1 MPESLMKHL
10 TYGNT
15 AIIHQSQ
22 FACPLPRV
30 GNDQPLFIV
39 PDDNISEMLEMYMEE
54 GEHETLAKYVTHG
67 IEQLESLN
75 KLIVF
80 RQIADSHFQFWELPE
95 EEKNVANLSFD
106 EIYSIFRKGWDS
118 ELVDETIIDSD
129 PVPETLE
136 DQEWFPNPIEE
147 DCISLRLPLSE
158 SYLSPLWVPMGGYN
172 ECPTPII
179 QAAIFREWFTQYGA
193 VPILVTESSWVLQ
206 VDRTPLNDEEAL
218 ALAREHFVFCPYVLE
233 TGDSLGQYADYLKK
247 QKIWHFWWD

>member
-22 FACPLPRV
+22 FTCPLPRV
-30 GNDQPLFIV
+30 GDDQPLFIV
-39 PDDNISEMLEMYMEE
+39 PDDNISEMMEMYMEE
-54 GEHETLAKYVTHG
+54 GEHGTLAQYVAHG

-75 KLIVF
+75 KLEVF
-80 RQIADSHFQFWELPE
+80 RQIAGFNFQFWELPE

-118 ELVDETIIDSD
+118 DLVDETIIDSD
-129 PVPETLE
+129 SVAESLA
-136 DQEWFPNPIEE
+136 DQEWLPNPIEG
-147 DCISLRLPLSE
+147 DCISLQLPLSE

-172 ECPTPII
+172 ECPAPIM
-179 QAAIFREWFTQYGA
+179 QAAIFREWFAQYGA
-193 VPILVTESSWVLQ
+193 VPILVTADSWALK
-206 VDRTPLNDEEAL
+206 VDRTPQSDEEAL
-218 ALAREHFVFCPYVLE
+218 ALAREHFFFCSYVLE
-233 TGDSLGQYADYLKK
+233 TEGSLGQYAAYLKK